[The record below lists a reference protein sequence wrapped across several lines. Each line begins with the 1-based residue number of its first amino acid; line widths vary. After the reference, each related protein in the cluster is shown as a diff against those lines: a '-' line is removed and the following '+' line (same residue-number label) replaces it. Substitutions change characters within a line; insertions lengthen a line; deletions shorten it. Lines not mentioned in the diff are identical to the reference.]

1 MKIKGL
7 KINSFRGLQNL
18 EFENFENINVF
29 CGENQLGKTTVI
41 DSIMWVLCDETLVN
55 GKQDSDNRN
64 MLNLKQPLNVI
75 VEMDNGLILER
86 RYKDIWVEDEDGQLR
101 YSRTDNQFYINGAKY
116 KKEEYFEFIKDSLG
130 LNRLVKTKDFNLLRS
145 LIDYNYYSNIDY
157 KIARKFTEEL
167 MDLKSDVE
175 LLSQEQFKDIK
186 IDMQVL
192 KFDTGKCASKY
203 KTEFDKVDLQIKEK
217 QTVIA
222 DLEKTFSDDEIAK
235 GEKLYEERKTLLNDN
250 ISLNDDYKA
259 IERLL
264 EENSINIQ
272 VEKENTLK
280 AKNELEKEKNDL
292 ILKGNQCNSNIQLC
306 ENEIKN
312 KNREKEDLIFNNG
325 YNEKQILKN
334 KEMKFEVKTCP
345 HCNGILNEKQKNE
358 FEEHIK
364 NLQDNFNK
372 IIDDN
377 NAKIEKLESEIKYYE
392 NKKQTNI
399 DDLGKYRKDYIE
411 CEKKIKKLEEEI
423 NNNSKVNEL
432 LLKKEELIVKKN
444 EFINNY
450 NTERNEKISIL
461 TTKIDKCTIMLNN
474 KKYVEQLK
482 VEIQDLKKKKAYL
495 DMQRELVKDFK
506 DLKRNMIK
514 ENTNK
519 VFPNINIEI
528 IEENE
533 NTGATKDVCY
543 ATLKGVEYKA
553 INDGHRYLVGI
564 TIIEDIKRALGL
576 EDLPIV
582 FDKFADIDK
591 NTLKEIRK
599 VTNAQIFTTLV
610 SDEKTITLKKEN
622 N

>member
-130 LNRLVKTKDFNLLRS
+130 LNRVVKTKDFNLLRS

-157 KIARKFTEEL
+157 KVARKFTEEL

-203 KTEFDKVDLQIKEK
+203 KTEFDKVDSQIKEK

-334 KEMKFEVKTCP
+334 KELKFEVKTCP

-377 NAKIEKLESEIKYYE
+377 NAKIEKIESEIKSYE

-432 LLKKEELIVKKN
+432 LLKKQELIDKKN

-450 NTERNEKISIL
+450 NTERNEKISTL

-482 VEIQDLKKKKAYL
+482 VEIQDLKKKKAHL

-610 SDEKTITLKKEN
+610 SDEKNITLKKEN